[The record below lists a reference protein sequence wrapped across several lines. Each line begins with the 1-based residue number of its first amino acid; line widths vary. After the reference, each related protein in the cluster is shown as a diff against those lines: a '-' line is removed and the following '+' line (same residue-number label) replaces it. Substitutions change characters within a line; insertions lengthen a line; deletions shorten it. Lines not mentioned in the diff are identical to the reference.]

1 MKRGLVWMSLGLVA
15 PLTLAVPAV
24 AAPTSVSAPAPVK
37 AKKSKQKPKPREK
50 GSKPGQPDETVR
62 QIVSGDTPEHSTAAP
77 RESAELAAM
86 RALDAELFPP
96 RRPGT
101 SSPWA
106 STLPVP
112 RKGPEVNASGVPKA
126 KSPPT
131 GAKKSK
137 GPSLDWLA
145 KLDKPDFPVR
155 MDPKV
160 VKYLRYY
167 KDNKRGRSLVAAY
180 ARKSGRYVAAIRRV
194 LKREGLPEDL
204 CWLAMVESA
213 YDATIHSH
221 AGAAGLWQFMPA
233 TGRIYGLTVN
243 RRVDERL
250 DPERSTVAAA
260 RHLKDLYKRFGS
272 WELAFGAY
280 NMGYGGML
288 SAIRRFNTNDYW
300 ELTRLEAGLP
310 YETALYVPKIMAL
323 AIAMKNCKLFGCDAV
338 QRDAALHFGDD
349 GADKLSV
356 APGVTLDD
364 LADAIGVKQDE
375 IAGLNPHVIGSRM
388 PPLEQAPK
396 SRAAWTLYV
405 PKGKGQKALEKLP
418 AIQKRRHLGT
428 HRVRFGEPIESV
440 AAAFGTSV
448 GYLEALNDLRRHESP
463 RPGQVVFVPA
473 GRQPKPVAEV
483 AKKLTPVA
491 IVPKQAF
498 SYNGRRRVFYA
509 PIFGDTIDQV
519 AQACGV
525 TNDDLQRWNH
535 LDDGARLQEGMHLQL
550 FLPVGHHPTG
560 VVLYEESMVSVK
572 TVESDAF
579 FDHAVGERG
588 RQRRVVT
595 AEKGDTW
602 RSIGRRYGCSLGYL
616 ERINHISRYSR
627 LSPGDQ
633 IIVYAKKSLLQAL
646 DAEAAA
652 KAAKASEGAAPKPA
666 EQAAPSP

>member
-15 PLTLAVPAV
+15 PLTHAVPT
-24 AAPTSVSAPAPVK
+24 AAATPSIAAPAPAK
-37 AKKSKQKPKPREK
+37 AKKSKQRPKPREK
-50 GSKPGQPDETVR
+50 DSEPGEPNETVR
-62 QIVSGDTPEHSTAAP
+62 QIVSGDTPEHSAAP
-77 RESAELAAM
+77 ARESAELAAM

-96 RRPGT
+96 RRRGST
-101 SSPWA
+101 SPWSA
-106 STLPVP
+106 TLPVP
-112 RKGPEVNASGVPKA
+112 RQGPEVNASGLPKA
-126 KSPPT
+126 KTPEVT
-131 GAKKSK
+131 ERQSK
-137 GPSLDWLA
+137 TPSLDWLA
-145 KLDKPDFPVR
+145 KLNKPDFPVR

-167 KDNKRGRSLVAAY
+167 KENKRGRNLVAAY

-194 LKREGLPEDL
+194 LKKQGLPQDL

-250 DPERSTVAAA
+250 DPERSTVAAV
-260 RHLKDLYKRFGS
+260 RHLEDLYKRFGS

-288 SAIRRFNTNDYW
+288 SAVRRFNTNDYW

-323 AIAMKNCKLFGCDAV
+323 AIAMKNCKFFGCDTV
-338 QRDAALHFGDD
+338 KRDAALHFGDD
-349 GADKLSV
+349 GADELSV

-364 LADAIGVKQDE
+364 VADAIGVDEDE
-375 IAGLNPHVIGSRM
+375 IADLNPHVIGSRM
-388 PPLEQAPK
+388 PPLQQASQPRK
-396 SRAAWTLYV
+396 GWTVYV

-418 AIQKRRHLGT
+418 AIHKRRHLGT
-428 HRVRFGEPIESV
+428 HRVRFGEPIEAV

-473 GRQPKPVAEV
+473 GRNPKPVAEV
-483 AKKLTPVA
+483 AKKLTPIAV
-491 IVPKQAF
+491 VPKQAF
-498 SYNGRRRVFYA
+498 VYSGRRRVFYA

-519 AQACGV
+519 AKACGV
-525 TNDDLQRWNH
+525 TVADVQRWNH

-550 FLPVGHHPTG
+550 FLPVDHHPPG
-560 VVLYEESMVSVK
+560 VVLYEEPMVSVK
-572 TVESDAF
+572 TVESEAF
-579 FDHAVGERG
+579 FEHAVGGRG
-588 RQRRVVT
+588 RERRVIEV
-595 AEKGDTW
+595 EKGDTW
-602 RSIGRRYGCSLGYL
+602 RRIGRRYGCSLGYL
-616 ERINHISRYSR
+616 ERINHQSRYSQ
-627 LSPGDQ
+627 LSPGDE
-633 IIVYAKKSLLQAL
+633 IIVYAKKSRLKTL
-646 DAEAAA
+646 DARAA
-652 KAAKASEGAAPKPA
+652 KKAEESRSATSED
-666 EQAAPSP
+666 AAPSP